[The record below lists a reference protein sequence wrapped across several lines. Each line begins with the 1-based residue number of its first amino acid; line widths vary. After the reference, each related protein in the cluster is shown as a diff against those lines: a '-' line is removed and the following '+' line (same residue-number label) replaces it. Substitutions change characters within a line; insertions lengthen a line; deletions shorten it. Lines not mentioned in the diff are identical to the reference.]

1 MTTAPHLDSTKSV
14 GRTFQSV
21 KRLWCRQNDR
31 PESRSHRS
39 EEFFNRLLTRCP
51 QSVTAISATPSALS
65 VRSRDVRPVC
75 RRQGSDRNPAF
86 LRSNPE

>member
-31 PESRSHRS
+31 PESRSHMS
-39 EEFFNRLLTRCP
+39 EAFFNTLLDALLRA
-51 QSVTAISATPSALS
+51 TAIVTEPP
-65 VRSRDVRPVC
+65 VRPAC
-75 RRQGSDRNPAF
+75 RQAGDGQATACR
-86 LRSNPE
+86 